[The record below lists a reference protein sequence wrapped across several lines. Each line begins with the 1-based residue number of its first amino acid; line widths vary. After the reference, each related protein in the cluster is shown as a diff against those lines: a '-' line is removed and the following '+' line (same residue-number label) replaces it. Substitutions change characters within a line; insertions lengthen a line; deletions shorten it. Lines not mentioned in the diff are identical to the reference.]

1 MEHSYLI
8 LADLVLLLHVLFV
21 VFVVV
26 ALLLIIVGGF
36 RHWLW
41 VRNRWF
47 RIIHLAG
54 IIVVVAQSWAG
65 LLCPLTNLEM
75 WLRREAGGVQ
85 YDGSFMRY
93 WLERF
98 LYYDA
103 PWWVFVMAYTGF
115 GLLVIVTWVGFPPR
129 KKVGPGL
136 G

>member
-1 MEHSYLI
+1 MEHSYQI

-26 ALLLIIVGGF
+26 ALLLIILGRF
-36 RHWLW
+36 RQWLW

-47 RIIHLAG
+47 RIVHLVG

-65 LLCPLTNLEM
+65 LLCPLTSLEM
-75 WLRREAGGVQ
+75 WFRRQAGGVQ
-85 YDGSFMRY
+85 YDGGFIHY

-103 PWWVFVMAYTGF
+103 PWWVFVMAYTSF
-115 GLLVIVTWVGFPPR
+115 GLLVILTWVSFPPQNND
-129 KKVGPGL
+129 
-136 G
+136 